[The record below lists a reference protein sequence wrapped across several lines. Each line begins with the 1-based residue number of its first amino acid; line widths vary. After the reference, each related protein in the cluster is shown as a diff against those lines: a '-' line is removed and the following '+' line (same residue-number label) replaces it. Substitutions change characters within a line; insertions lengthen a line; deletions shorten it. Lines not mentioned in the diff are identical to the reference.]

1 MVRQAGQ
8 ACFSL
13 SDSQQ
18 VITQTHLNPMNTKR
32 FFVTVWST
40 AQEENYA
47 FPTREEA
54 EDYFEQLK
62 PGMLYERF
70 SHYPVFA
77 ELSSIRLCPLAGLQS
92 DMLNLR
98 KVVA

>member
-1 MVRQAGQ
+1 
-8 ACFSL
+8 
-13 SDSQQ
+13 
-18 VITQTHLNPMNTKR
+18 MNTKR
-32 FFVTVWST
+32 FFVTVWGG

-54 EDYFEQLK
+54 EDYYEQLK
-62 PGMLYERF
+62 PGTLYERF
-70 SHYPVFA
+70 THYPVFA
-77 ELSSIRLCPLAGLQS
+77 ELSSIRLCPVEGLCS